1 MAIDPN
7 RPAAD
12 GATLRVALCQC
23 NLPVG
28 DLAGNL
34 DRLRDLIARA
44 SERGADLTVFPELS
58 ATGYPPEDLLL
69 NPRFT
74 EAAADG
80 VRRLAASVTGTVAVV
95 GLPDLA
101 GDLHNAAAVLAGGEV
116 AAVYR
121 KHFLPNYAVFDEQRY
136 FARGDA
142 ALTVDLGGVRVG
154 VTICEDLWYPGGPGR
169 WAAVDGGAVVLV
181 NLSGSPYHR
190 GKGVERERMLAQRAA
205 DYGCFVAFCNAVGGQ
220 DELVFDGHSLV
231 VDPAGRVVARGAQFE
246 EDLLVV
252 DLDILSARRRRLH
265 DPRWRQAGADRDRVR
280 SIQVETAVPPPPPAG
295 PAIGERSARTV
306 EIPEPVRGG
315 LRPAPAIDEQPSR
328 MVETAPPSHLSAQP
342 FGKRRLRAAETTAPP
357 TPATD
362 PALGE
367 PESSMAEAA
376 APSLPTAGYVS
387 GAPPSEAAAP
397 RRSPAPPPRIPPL
410 LEPEAEVYR
419 ALALG
424 TTDYFRKNRFRHAVL
439 GLSGGIDSALAL
451 TVAADALGPGAVTA
465 VSMPSRFTAVE
476 NRDDARE
483 LADRLGVELL
493 ELPIAE
499 LAGAYDRAL
508 AGPFGDAPPNV
519 AEENL
524 QARIRGNLLM
534 ALSNKFGWL
543 VLTTGN
549 KSEMSVGYA
558 TLYGDMAGGF
568 AVLKDV
574 LKGWVYRLARWRNRD
589 GEVIPQR
596 IIDKPPTAE
605 LRENQLDTDSL
616 PPYDVLDAVL
626 EAYVEEDRSP
636 EDIAGAGF
644 DPALVDR
651 IVAMVDGAEYKRR
664 QAPPGVRISV
674 RAFGRDRRLPITNR
688 YTPRSSAGGL
698 P

>member
-1 MAIDPN
+1 MATDAN

-12 GATLRVALCQC
+12 GAALRVALCQC

-74 EAAADG
+74 AAAADG

-95 GLPDLA
+95 GLPDLD
-101 GDLHNAAAVLAGGEV
+101 GDLHNAAAVLAGGRV

-169 WAAVDGGAVVLV
+169 WAAVDGGAAVLV

-231 VDPAGRVVARGAQFE
+231 IDPAGRVVARGAQFE

-252 DLDILSARRRRLH
+252 DLDTVSATRRRLH

-280 SIQVETAVPPPPPAG
+280 SVTVETA
-295 PAIGERSARTV
+295 
-306 EIPEPVRGG
+306 
-315 LRPAPAIDEQPSR
+315 
-328 MVETAPPSHLSAQP
+328 APPHP
-342 FGKRRLRAAETTAPP
+342 VE
-357 TPATD
+357 
-362 PALGE
+362 
-367 PESSMAEAA
+367 
-376 APSLPTAGYVS
+376 
-387 GAPPSEAAAP
+387 
-397 RRSPAPPPRIPPL
+397 PPPRIPPL
-410 LEPEAEVYR
+410 LDPEAEVYR
-419 ALALG
+419 ALTLG
-424 TTDYFRKNRFRHAVL
+424 TADYFRKNRFRHGVL

-465 VSMPSRFTAVE
+465 VSMPSRFTAAE

-483 LADRLGVELL
+483 LAERLGVELL
-493 ELPIAE
+493 ELPIAD

-508 AGPFGDAPPNV
+508 AGPFRDAPPNV

-574 LKGWVYRLARWRNRD
+574 LKTWVYRLARWRNRD
-589 GEVIPQR
+589 GGVIPQR

-616 PPYDVLDAVL
+616 PPYDTLDAVL

-688 YTPRSSAGGL
+688 YRTS
-698 P
+698 

>member
-1 MAIDPN
+1 MATDPN
-7 RPAAD
+7 RPRAD
-12 GATLRVALCQC
+12 GAALRVALCQC

-44 SERGADLTVFPELS
+44 TARGADLTVFPELS

-74 EAAADG
+74 EAATDG
-80 VRRLAASVTGTVAVV
+80 VRRLAASVKETVAVV

-142 ALTVDLGGVRVG
+142 ALTVDVGGARVG

-169 WAAVDGGAVVLV
+169 WAAIDGGAVVLV

-252 DLDILSARRRRLH
+252 DLDTVSATRRRLH

-280 SIQVETAVPPPPPAG
+280 SISVETA
-295 PAIGERSARTV
+295 AR
-306 EIPEPVRGG
+306 PSP
-315 LRPAPAIDEQPSR
+315 PAPA
-328 MVETAPPSHLSAQP
+328 A
-342 FGKRRLRAAETTAPP
+342 RLQ
-357 TPATD
+357 
-362 PALGE
+362 
-367 PESSMAEAA
+367 
-376 APSLPTAGYVS
+376 
-387 GAPPSEAAAP
+387 
-397 RRSPAPPPRIPPL
+397 PL
-410 LEPEAEVYR
+410 LGPEAEVYR
-419 ALALG
+419 ALTLG
-424 TTDYFRKNRFRHAVL
+424 TADYFRKNRFRHAVL

-465 VSMPSRFTAVE
+465 VSMPSRFTAAE

-483 LADRLGVELL
+483 LADRLEVELL

-636 EDIAGAGF
+636 EDIAGAGL
-644 DPALVDR
+644 DPAIVDR

-688 YTPRSSAGGL
+688 YAPRSSSGVL

>member
-1 MAIDPN
+1 MATDPH
-7 RPAAD
+7 RTSSVI
-12 GATLRVALCQC
+12 GSTLRVALCQC

-34 DRLRDLIARA
+34 DRIGELIARA
-44 SERGADLTVFPELS
+44 AARGADLTVFPELS
-58 ATGYPPEDLLL
+58 VTGYPPEDLLL

-74 EAAADG
+74 ETAAAG
-80 VRRLAASVTGTVAVV
+80 VRRLAASVTGTIAVI
-95 GLPDLA
+95 GLPALA
-101 GDLHNAAAVLAGGEV
+101 GDLHNAAVVLAGGEV
-116 AAVYR
+116 AATYR

-142 ALTVDLGGVRVG
+142 ALTLDLGGVRVG

-190 GKGVERERMLAQRAA
+190 GKGIERERMLAQRAA

-231 VDPAGRVVARGAQFE
+231 IDPTGRVVARGAQFE

-252 DLDILSARRRRLH
+252 DLDTVSATRRRLH

-280 SIQVETAVPPPPPAG
+280 TVAIETAAHPRPPKP
-295 PAIGERSARTV
+295 
-306 EIPEPVRGG
+306 
-315 LRPAPAIDEQPSR
+315 
-328 MVETAPPSHLSAQP
+328 
-342 FGKRRLRAAETTAPP
+342 
-357 TPATD
+357 
-362 PALGE
+362 
-367 PESSMAEAA
+367 
-376 APSLPTAGYVS
+376 LPRV
-387 GAPPSEAAAP
+387 
-397 RRSPAPPPRIPPL
+397 PPL

-419 ALALG
+419 ALTLG
-424 TTDYFRKNRFRHAVL
+424 TADYFRKNRFRHGVL

-451 TVAADALGPGAVTA
+451 TVAADALGPDAVTA
-465 VSMPSRFTAVE
+465 VSMPSRFTAAV
-476 NRDDARE
+476 NREDARE
-483 LADRLGVELL
+483 LAERLGVELV
-493 ELPIAE
+493 EVPIAD
-499 LAGAYDRAL
+499 LASAYDRAL
-508 AGPFGDAPPNV
+508 AGPFAGAAPNV

-574 LKGWVYRLARWRNRD
+574 LKGWVYRLARWRNRG
-589 GEVIPQR
+589 GEVIPAS

-616 PPYDVLDAVL
+616 PPYDTLDAVL

-636 EDIAGAGF
+636 EDIAEAGH
-644 DPALVDR
+644 DPVLVDR
-651 IVAMVDGAEYKRR
+651 IVAMVDLAEYKRR

-674 RAFGRDRRLPITNR
+674 RAFGRDRRLPISNR
-688 YTPRSSAGGL
+688 YTPRVESVGPRRTL
-698 P
+698 R

>member
-1 MAIDPN
+1 MPTGPNPTADATPTGPN
-7 RPAAD
+7 RTS

-28 DLAGNL
+28 DVEGNL
-34 DRLRDLIARA
+34 DRIGGLIARA
-44 SERGADLTVFPELS
+44 TARGADLTVFPELS
-58 ATGYPPEDLLL
+58 ITGYPPEDLLL

-74 EAAADG
+74 EAAAAG
-80 VRRLAASVTGTVAVV
+80 AERLAASVTGTVALV
-95 GLPDLA
+95 GLPALA

-116 AAVYR
+116 AATYR

-142 ALTVDLGGVRVG
+142 ALTLDFGGVRVG

-231 VDPAGRVVARGAQFE
+231 IDPAGRVVARGAQFE

-252 DLDILSARRRRLH
+252 DLDTVSATRRRLH

-280 SIQVETAVPPPPPAG
+280 SAALERPPRP
-295 PAIGERSARTV
+295 
-306 EIPEPVRGG
+306 
-315 LRPAPAIDEQPSR
+315 PAPAPPGEAAGDGNAPVRPDAPPHPPE
-328 MVETAPPSHLSAQP
+328 ETASDRNAP
-342 FGKRRLRAAETTAPP
+342 LRPDAPP
-357 TPATD
+357 HP
-362 PALGE
+362 
-367 PESSMAEAA
+367 PE
-376 APSLPTAGYVS
+376 
-387 GAPPSEAAAP
+387 
-397 RRSPAPPPRIPPL
+397 PAPPVRPL

-419 ALALG
+419 ALTLG
-424 TTDYFRKNRFRHAVL
+424 TADYFRKNRFRRGVL

-451 TVAADALGPGAVTA
+451 AVAADALGPGAVTA
-465 VSMPSRFTAVE
+465 VSMPSRFTAPASRE
-476 NRDDARE
+476 DARE
-483 LADRLGVELL
+483 AASRLGVELL
-493 ELPIAE
+493 ELPIAD
-499 LAGAYDRAL
+499 LADAYDRAL
-508 AGPFGDAPPNV
+508 AGPFGGAPPDV

-574 LKGWVYRLARWRNRD
+574 LKGWVYRLARWRNRER
-589 GEVIPQR
+589 EVIPKA
-596 IIDKPPTAE
+596 IIDKAPTAE

-616 PPYDVLDAVL
+616 PPYDALDAVL
-626 EAYVEEDRSP
+626 QAYVEEDRSP
-636 EDIAGAGF
+636 EDIAAAGH
-644 DPALVDR
+644 DPALVAR
-651 IVAMVDGAEYKRR
+651 IVALVDRAEYKRR

-688 YTPRSSAGGL
+688 YRTS
-698 P
+698 

>member
-1 MAIDPN
+1 MATDPN
-7 RPAAD
+7 RTFSAT
-12 GATLRVALCQC
+12 GSTLRVALCQC

-34 DRLRDLIARA
+34 DRIGDLIDRA
-44 SERGADLTVFPELS
+44 SARGADLTVFPELS
-58 ATGYPPEDLLL
+58 VTGYPPEDLLL

-74 EAAADG
+74 ETAAAG
-80 VRRLAASVTGTVAVV
+80 VRRLAATVTGTVAVV
-95 GLPDLA
+95 GLPSLA

-116 AAVYR
+116 AATYR

-136 FARGDA
+136 FARGNDA
-142 ALTVDLGGVRVG
+142 LVLDLGGVRVG

-190 GKGVERERMLAQRAA
+190 GKGIERERMLAQRAA

-231 VDPAGRVVARGAQFE
+231 IDPAGRVLARGAQFE

-252 DLDILSARRRRLH
+252 DLDTVSATRRRLH

-280 SIQVETAVPPPPPAG
+280 SVV
-295 PAIGERSARTV
+295 
-306 EIPEPVRGG
+306 
-315 LRPAPAIDEQPSR
+315 L
-328 MVETAPPSHLSAQP
+328 
-342 FGKRRLRAAETTAPP
+342 K
-357 TPATD
+357 
-362 PALGE
+362 
-367 PESSMAEAA
+367 AA
-376 APSLPTAGYVS
+376 APPR
-387 GAPPSEAAAP
+387 PPE
-397 RRSPAPPPRIPPL
+397 PPPRVPEL
-410 LEPEAEVYR
+410 LNPEAEVYR
-419 ALALG
+419 ALTLG
-424 TTDYFRKNRFRHAVL
+424 TADYFRKNGFRHGVL

-465 VSMPSRFTAVE
+465 VSMPSRFTAAA
-476 NRDDARE
+476 NRADAGE

-493 ELPIAE
+493 ELPIAD

-508 AGPFGDAPPNV
+508 AGPFRDAPPNV

-589 GEVIPQR
+589 GEVIPAS
-596 IIDKPPTAE
+596 IIEKPPTAE

-616 PPYDVLDAVL
+616 PPYETLDAVL

-636 EDIAGAGF
+636 EDIAVAGH

-651 IVAMVDGAEYKRR
+651 IVAMVDLAEYKRR

-688 YTPRSSAGGL
+688 YRSRAAPNL
-698 P
+698 PSRTS

>member
-1 MAIDPN
+1 MATDPD
-7 RPAAD
+7 RPPARD
-12 GATLRVALCQC
+12 RATLRVALCQC

-44 SERGADLTVFPELS
+44 SAGGADLTVFPELS
-58 ATGYPPEDLLL
+58 VTGYPPEDLLL

-74 EAAADG
+74 KAAADG

-121 KHFLPNYAVFDEQRY
+121 KHFLPNYGVFDEQRY
-136 FARGDA
+136 FARGDT
-142 ALTVDLGGVRVG
+142 ALTIDIAGVRVG

-169 WAAVDGGAVVLV
+169 WAAIDGGAVVLV

-190 GKGVERERMLAQRAA
+190 GKGIERERMLAQRAA
-205 DYGCFVAFCNAVGGQ
+205 DYGCYVAFCNAVGGQ

-231 VDPAGRVVARGAQFE
+231 IDPAGRVIARGAQFE

-252 DLDILSARRRRLH
+252 DLDTVSATRRRLH

-280 SIQVETAVPPPPPAG
+280 SIAVETA
-295 PAIGERSARTV
+295 
-306 EIPEPVRGG
+306 
-315 LRPAPAIDEQPSR
+315 APA
-328 MVETAPPSHLSAQP
+328 A
-342 FGKRRLRAAETTAPP
+342 
-357 TPATD
+357 D
-362 PALGE
+362 PARGE
-367 PESSMAEAA
+367 PRRSRAEAA
-376 APSLPTAGYVS
+376 APLRP
-387 GAPPSEAAAP
+387 
-397 RRSPAPPPRIPPL
+397 PAPVSRIPTR

-424 TTDYFRKNRFRHAVL
+424 TADYFRKNRFRHGVL

-451 TVAADALGPGAVTA
+451 TVAADALGPGALTA
-465 VSMPSRFTAVE
+465 VSMPSRFTAAE
-476 NRDDARE
+476 NQDDARE
-483 LADRLGVELL
+483 LADGLGLELL

-508 AGPFGDAPPNV
+508 AGPFGDAPPDV

-574 LKGWVYRLARWRNRD
+574 LKTWVYRLARWRNRG

-605 LRENQLDTDSL
+605 LRENQRDTDSL

-651 IVAMVDGAEYKRR
+651 IAAMVDLAEYKRR

-688 YTPRSSAGGL
+688 YTPRSSAGA
-698 P
+698 PP

>member
-1 MAIDPN
+1 MATDPN
-7 RPAAD
+7 RPPAD
-12 GATLRVALCQC
+12 GAALRVALCQC

-74 EAAADG
+74 AAAADG

-95 GLPDLA
+95 GLPDLD
-101 GDLHNAAAVLAGGEV
+101 GDLHNAAAVLAGGRV

-169 WAAVDGGAVVLV
+169 WAAVDGGAAVLV

-231 VDPAGRVVARGAQFE
+231 IDPAGRVVARGTQFA

-252 DLDILSARRRRLH
+252 DLDTLSATRRRLH
-265 DPRWRQAGADRDRVR
+265 DPRWRQAGTDRDRVR
-280 SIQVETAVPPPPPAG
+280 SVTVESAPPPHPSEPASPGEPAG
-295 PAIGERSARTV
+295 DRDARFANGQGRQEFREAFGSEPAGTRHAATRRDAPTRP
-306 EIPEPVRGG
+306 PEPAPRGTPTSD
-315 LRPAPAIDEQPSR
+315 R
-328 MVETAPPSHLSAQP
+328 
-342 FGKRRLRAAETTAPP
+342 RAA
-357 TPATD
+357 
-362 PALGE
+362 
-367 PESSMAEAA
+367 
-376 APSLPTAGYVS
+376 VH
-387 GAPPSEAAAP
+387 
-397 RRSPAPPPRIPPL
+397 SPAPPRPPEPPPRVPPL
-410 LEPEAEVYR
+410 LDPEAEVYR
-419 ALALG
+419 ALTLG
-424 TTDYFRKNRFRHAVL
+424 TADYFRKNRFRHGVL
-439 GLSGGIDSALAL
+439 GLSGGIDSALSL

-465 VSMPSRFTAVE
+465 VSMPSRFTAAE

-483 LADRLGVELL
+483 LADGLGVELL
-493 ELPIAE
+493 ELPIAD

-574 LKGWVYRLARWRNRD
+574 LKTWVYRLARWRNRD
-589 GEVIPQR
+589 GGVIPRR
-596 IIDKPPTAE
+596 IIEKPPTAE

-616 PPYDVLDAVL
+616 PPYDTLDAVL

-636 EDIAGAGF
+636 EDIAAAGF

-688 YTPRSSAGGL
+688 YRSRSSSGVL